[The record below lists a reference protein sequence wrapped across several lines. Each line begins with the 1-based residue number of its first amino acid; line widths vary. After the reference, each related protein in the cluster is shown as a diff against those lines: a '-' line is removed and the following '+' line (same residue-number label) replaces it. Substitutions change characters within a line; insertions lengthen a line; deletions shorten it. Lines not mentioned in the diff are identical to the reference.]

1 MDRYE
6 VVKQLGEGSFGVV
19 NLAKDLE
26 NEDRYVVIK
35 TIQNYGQ
42 DMEQEKQE
50 AILLSKL
57 NHPNVIQ
64 YYDSFL
70 SSESKLCIVLEYA
83 DGNDLSKYI
92 SRKKLPEKKILSI
105 FSQIIFGL
113 AYIHS
118 QNILHRDIKTENI
131 LVFKNGMIKI
141 GDFGISRILSDGE
154 LAQSIVGSPYFM
166 APELF
171 GQSPYSYPADIWA
184 AGCVLYQLMT
194 HKYPFQARSR
204 EELMIRVL
212 NGNNPAIPRRFS
224 KELTDLFLQM
234 LSRDPL
240 ERPTAADILNRPII
254 RNALS
259 EFQNQ
264 IQLQNVPIS
273 LGHQISSQDLF
284 EGLPKHEW
292 MKDNESIAA
301 ELEKQACNQLEADK
315 SRLIRQIVQTIK
327 ASPQTNP
334 VAHGITSNIQK
345 RKTLLKQEVLDQIG
359 KTAYD
364 ISHEFINQN
373 PMETK
378 DGLIRQ
384 LISSS
389 IPQDIIQQMTPFVF
403 KNIQTITMIE
413 RFSLT

>member
-42 DMEQEKQE
+42 DMEKEKQE

-301 ELEKQACNQLEADK
+301 ELEKQACNQLKADK
-315 SRLIRQIVQTIK
+315 V
-327 ASPQTNP
+327 
-334 VAHGITSNIQK
+334 
-345 RKTLLKQEVLDQIG
+345 D
-359 KTAYD
+359 
-364 ISHEFINQN
+364 
-373 PMETK
+373 
-378 DGLIRQ
+378 
-384 LISSS
+384 
-389 IPQDIIQQMTPFVF
+389 
-403 KNIQTITMIE
+403 
-413 RFSLT
+413 